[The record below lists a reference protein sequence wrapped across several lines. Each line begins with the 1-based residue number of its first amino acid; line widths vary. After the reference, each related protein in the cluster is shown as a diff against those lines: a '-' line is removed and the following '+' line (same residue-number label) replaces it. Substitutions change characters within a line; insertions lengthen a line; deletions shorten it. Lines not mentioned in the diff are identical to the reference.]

1 MGQRILVIN
10 PNSSERVTRDI
21 DAALEGLRFENGP
34 TIDCAT
40 LAEGPP
46 AIENQVQVDSV
57 VLPLLKLAERE
68 SNRTSAF
75 VIACFS
81 DPGLYSLRERLDQPV
96 FGIAESGFSVALTRA
111 ERFGIISILARS
123 IPRHRRYVASL
134 GLAGRLAGDRAIE
147 LKVSELRE
155 TDQVLDRLTK
165 VGSDLKR
172 QDGAD
177 VLVLGCAGMAGY
189 RPALQERIGIPV
201 VDPSQAAVGLAL
213 IALRSDA
220 VS

>member
-21 DAALEGLRFENGP
+21 DAAVEGLRFQDGP
-34 TIDCAT
+34 AIDCT
-40 LAEGPP
+40 TMAEGPP
-46 AIENQVQVDSV
+46 GIENQVQVDSV
-57 VLPLLKLAERE
+57 ILPLLKLAERE

-81 DPGLYSLRERLDQPV
+81 DPGIYSLRERLEQPV
-96 FGIAESGFSVALTRA
+96 LGIAESGFSIALTRG
-111 ERFGIISILARS
+111 ERFGIISILGRS

-134 GLAGRLAGDRAIE
+134 GLSGRFAGDRAVG

-155 TDQVLDRLTK
+155 ADRVTERLAHI
-165 VGSDLKR
+165 GSELR
-172 QDGAD
+172 QRDGAD

-189 RPALQERIGIPV
+189 RQALQEHVGIPV
-201 VDPSQAAVGLAL
+201 VDPTQAAVGLAL
-213 IALRSDA
+213 TALRSEA
-220 VS
+220 ET

>member
-21 DAALEGLRFENGP
+21 DAAVEGLRFENGP
-34 TIDCAT
+34 AIDCAT

-46 AIENQVQVDSV
+46 GIENQVQVDSV

-68 SNRTSAF
+68 SNRTSAY

-81 DPGLYSLRERLDQPV
+81 DPGLHSLRERLEQPV
-96 FGIAESGFSVALTRA
+96 LGIAESGFAVALTRG

-134 GLAGRLAGDRAIE
+134 GLAGRLASDRAVE

-155 TDQVLDRLTK
+155 ADRTLKRLTE
-165 VGSDLKR
+165 VGSELR
-172 QDGAD
+172 RRDGAD
-177 VLVLGCAGMAGY
+177 VLVLGCAGMAAY
-189 RPALQERIGIPV
+189 RQALQEHVGIPV
-201 VDPSQAAVGLAL
+201 VDPTQAAVGLAL
-213 IALRSDA
+213 IALSSEA
-220 VS
+220 AS